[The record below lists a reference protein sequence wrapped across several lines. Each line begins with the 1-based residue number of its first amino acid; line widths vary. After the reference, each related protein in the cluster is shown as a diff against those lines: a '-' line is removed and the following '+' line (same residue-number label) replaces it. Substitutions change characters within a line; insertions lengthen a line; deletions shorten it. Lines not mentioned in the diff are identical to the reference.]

1 MIEWSC
7 HGWLEWTGSDNKN
20 TCIIE
25 EVVWN
30 WKKYFNIDWLSNCEH
45 IEEKSVESVID
56 DDNSNQQDQQYGNC
70 EIEARKTSMERLSF
84 FCFQIFPKTYKP
96 NEFNCLFSYLL
107 NNSFSIGVMSI
118 ASLFEWI
125 HVFFQ
130 IYMNRIVKSI
140 QKILNQQQKITPYLK
155 VMNIDQFWLI
165 VE

>member
-1 MIEWSC
+1 MIEWSG
-7 HGWLEWTGSDNKN
+7 HWWLESTGYDNMN

-45 IEEKSVESVID
+45 IEEKRVESVID

-70 EIEARKTSMERLSF
+70 EIKERKTSMERLSF
-84 FCFQIFPKTYKP
+84 FCFQIFPKTCNP

-107 NNSFSIGVMSI
+107 YNSFSMGVMSI

-125 HVFFQ
+125 HAFFQ
-130 IYMNRIVKSI
+130 IYMNRIVKNQYRKLRISNKI
-140 QKILNQQQKITPYLK
+140 QLPIWK
-155 VMNIDQFWLI
+155 
-165 VE
+165 